1 LRNLIL
7 TASLSAFALL
17 AAGPAAA
24 QPPQAYAQPPQAY
37 AQPPQA
43 DAQPPSDD
51 EPLSEY
57 APPPSARAAPAPGAR
72 RLPPP
77 NIAQGY
83 GDRIGR
89 VADALMDID
98 LGPLVD
104 AIEPG
109 ARYRGGPTSLGALAA
124 RRDPYARARMHRDID
139 ATTAGLGAAARD
151 AAVMAPLVRQALAR
165 TLRDIDAAAREARAR
180 HGDIPPPPP
189 RYEDGPGW

>member
-1 LRNLIL
+1 LRHLIL
-7 TASLSAFALL
+7 AASIPAFALL
-17 AAGPAAA
+17 LAGPAAA
-24 QPPQAYAQPPQAY
+24 QPPADDAPPA
-37 AQPPQA
+37 
-43 DAQPPSDD
+43 SR
-51 EPLSEY
+51 Y
-57 APPPSARAAPAPGAR
+57 APPPPADAH

-77 NIAQGY
+77 DAAERY

-98 LGPLVD
+98 LGPLFD

-109 ARYRGGPTSLGALAA
+109 ARYRGGPTSLGALAT

-165 TLRDIDAAAREARAR
+165 TMRDIDAAAREARAR
-180 HGDIPPPPP
+180 HGDLPPPP
-189 RYEDGPGW
+189 RYEDERGY